1 VADLTGSVS
10 VVIADDHAVLRRGL
24 RALLEAEPD
33 IAVVAEAGDADAAL
47 RYTVAR
53 RPRVVVL
60 DLNMPGTPPLSAI
73 PRLRA
78 AAPDAAVVV
87 LTMHSDPGF
96 ARLALTAGA
105 TGYVLKDAAEEELV
119 AAVRAVAAGHP
130 YVNPALGARL
140 ATLAGEGEPEVG
152 TTFANHR
159 IDAVA
164 GRGGMGVVFSATDL
178 TLDRRVALKVIA
190 PAIASDP
197 VFRARFERECRA
209 AASIDHPNVVPVFH
223 AGEEAGLLYLT
234 MRFVDG
240 TNLRAVLREQGA
252 LAPERAVAII
262 AQVAAALDAAHSRGL
277 VHRDVK
283 PANVLLVSHSDGER
297 AFLTDFGVTTQR
309 ANEQLTRTGLA
320 VGTVEYMAPEQ
331 AEGRDADARS
341 DVYSLG
347 CVLFEALTGH
357 VVFDRES
364 DLERLWAQAHA
375 PPPSPLDVR
384 PGLPGGLADVLARAL
399 AKNPAARPQ
408 SAGQLASEARR
419 ALTDRPYR

>member
-1 VADLTGSVS
+1 VADFTGSVS

-24 RALLEAEPD
+24 RVLLDAEPD

-47 RYTVAR
+47 QYTVER

-60 DLNMPGTPPLSAI
+60 DLNMPGTPTLSAI
-73 PRLRA
+73 PRLRE
-78 AAPDAAVVV
+78 AAPDAAVVI
-87 LTMHSDPGF
+87 LTVDSDPGF

-105 TGYVLKDAAEEELV
+105 SGYVVKDAAEEELV
-119 AAVRAVAAGHP
+119 AAVRAVAAGRT
-130 YVNPALGARL
+130 YVNPALGAQL
-140 ATLAGEGEPEVG
+140 ATVVGGGEPEVG

-159 IDAVA
+159 IDGVA

-190 PAIASDP
+190 PAIASDA

-209 AASIDHPNVVPVFH
+209 AASIDHPNVVPVFQ

-234 MRFVDG
+234 MRFIDG
-240 TNLRAVLREQGA
+240 TNLRSVLRDEGA
-252 LAPERAVAII
+252 LEPGRAAGLI
-262 AQVAAALDAAHSRGL
+262 AQVAAALDAAHDMGL

-283 PANVLLVSHSDGER
+283 PANVLLVPHHDGER
-297 AFLTDFGVTTQR
+297 AFLTDFGVTMQR
-309 ANEQLTRTGLA
+309 ANEALTRTGMA
-320 VGTVEYMAPEQ
+320 VGTVDYMAPEQ
-331 AEGRDADARS
+331 AAGRDADARS

-347 CVLFEALTGH
+347 CVLFETLTGQ
-357 VVFDRES
+357 VVFDRDS
-364 DLERLWAQAHA
+364 DLGRLWAQAHE

-399 AKNPAARPQ
+399 AKNPAERQQ
-408 SAGQLASEARR
+408 SAGQLASETRG
-419 ALTDRPYR
+419 ALAG

>member
-1 VADLTGSVS
+1 MADFTGSVS

-24 RALLEAEPD
+24 RVLLDAEPD
-33 IAVVAEAGDADAAL
+33 IAVVAEAGDAEAAL
-47 RYTVAR
+47 RCTVAR

-60 DLNMPGTPPLSAI
+60 DLNMPGTPTLSAI

-78 AAPDAAVVV
+78 AAPEAAVVI
-87 LTMHSDPGF
+87 LTVDSDPGF

-105 TGYVLKDAAEEELV
+105 SGYVVKDAAEEELV
-119 AAVRAVAAGHP
+119 AAVRAVAAGRT
-130 YVNPALGARL
+130 YVNPALGAAL
-140 ATLAGEGEPEVG
+140 ATLVGGGEPEVG

-159 IDAVA
+159 IDAVV

-178 TLDRRVALKVIA
+178 ILDRRVALKVIA

-197 VFRARFERECRA
+197 VFRARFERESRA

-234 MRFVDG
+234 MRFIDG
-240 TNLRAVLREQGA
+240 TDLRSVLREEGA
-252 LAPERAVAII
+252 LEPGRAVGLI
-262 AQVAAALDAAHSRGL
+262 AQVAAALDAAHGMGL

-283 PANVLLVSHSDGER
+283 PANVLLVPHHDGER
-297 AFLTDFGVTTQR
+297 AFLTDFGVTMQR

-320 VGTVEYMAPEQ
+320 VGTVDYMAPEQ
-331 AEGRDADARS
+331 AAGRDADARS

-347 CVLFEALTGH
+347 CVLFETLTGR

-364 DLERLWAQAHA
+364 DLRRLWAQAHE

-399 AKNPAARPQ
+399 AKNPAERQQ
-408 SAGQLASEARR
+408 SAGQLASEARA
-419 ALTDRPYR
+419 ALAG

>member
-1 VADLTGSVS
+1 VS

-24 RALLEAEPD
+24 RGLLDAQPD

-47 RYTVAR
+47 QCTVER

-60 DLNMPGTPPLSAI
+60 DLNMPGTPALSAI
-73 PRLRA
+73 PRLRE
-78 AAPDAAVVV
+78 AAPEAAVVI
-87 LTMHSDPGF
+87 LTVDSDPGF

-105 TGYVLKDAAEEELV
+105 SGYVVKDAAEEELV
-119 AAVRAVAAGHP
+119 AAVRAVAAGRT

-140 ATLAGEGEPEVG
+140 AAVVGGGEPEVG

-159 IDAVA
+159 IDGVA

-190 PAIASDP
+190 PAIASDA

-209 AASIDHPNVVPVFH
+209 AASIDHPNVVPVFQ

-240 TNLRAVLREQGA
+240 TNLRSVLREEGA
-252 LAPERAVAII
+252 LEPHRAAGLI
-262 AQVAAALDAAHSRGL
+262 AQVAAALDAAHDMGL

-283 PANVLLVSHSDGER
+283 PANVLLVPRHDGDR
-297 AFLTDFGVTTQR
+297 AFLTDFGVTMQR

-320 VGTVEYMAPEQ
+320 VGTVDYMAPEQ

-347 CVLFEALTGH
+347 CVLFETLTGQ
-357 VVFDRES
+357 VVFERGS
-364 DLERLWAQAHA
+364 DLSRLWAQAHE
-375 PPPSPLDVR
+375 PPPSPLDIR
-384 PGLPGGLADVLARAL
+384 PGLPDGLADVLARAL
-399 AKNPAARPQ
+399 AKNPAERQQ
-408 SAGQLASEARR
+408 SAGQLASETRR
-419 ALTDRPYR
+419 ALAG

>member
-1 VADLTGSVS
+1 VADFTGSVS

-24 RALLEAEPD
+24 RVLLDAEPD

-47 RYTVAR
+47 QYTVEW

-60 DLNMPGTPPLSAI
+60 DLNMPGTPTLSAI
-73 PRLRA
+73 PRLRE
-78 AAPDAAVVV
+78 AAPEAAVVI
-87 LTMHSDPGF
+87 LTVDSDPGF

-105 TGYVLKDAAEEELV
+105 SGYVVKDAAEEELV
-119 AAVRAVAAGHP
+119 AAVRAVAAGRT
-130 YVNPALGARL
+130 YVNPALGAQL
-140 ATLAGEGEPEVG
+140 ATVVGGGEPEVG

-159 IDAVA
+159 IDGVA

-190 PAIASDP
+190 PAIASDA

-240 TNLRAVLREQGA
+240 TNLRSVLRQEGA
-252 LAPERAVAII
+252 LEPGRAAALI
-262 AQVAAALDAAHSRGL
+262 AQVAAALDAAHDMGL

-283 PANVLLVSHSDGER
+283 PANVLLVPHHDGER
-297 AFLTDFGVTTQR
+297 AFLTDFGVTMQR
-309 ANEQLTRTGLA
+309 ANEALTRTGMA
-320 VGTVEYMAPEQ
+320 VGTVDYMAPEQ
-331 AEGRDADARS
+331 AAGRDADARS

-347 CVLFEALTGH
+347 CVLFETLTGQ

-364 DLERLWAQAHA
+364 ELGRLWAQAHE

-399 AKNPAARPQ
+399 AKDPAERQQ
-408 SAGQLASEARR
+408 SAGQLASETRG
-419 ALTDRPYR
+419 ALAG